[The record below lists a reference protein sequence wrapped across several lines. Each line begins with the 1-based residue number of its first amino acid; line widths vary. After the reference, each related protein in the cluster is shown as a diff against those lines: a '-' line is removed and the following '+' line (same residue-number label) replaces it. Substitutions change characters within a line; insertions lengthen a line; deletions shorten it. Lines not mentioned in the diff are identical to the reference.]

1 MKRPVVLVVRSGA
14 RPFGAIPGVEV
25 AEYVSHSVEPV
36 APAASDW
43 ASGWDTVIVT
53 SQTAVEQIARDARNA
68 EVLRRGLE
76 TGTLV
81 AVGEATAEALRR
93 NGLPPDHVAAG
104 SARSMLEG
112 LSASLAGRRV
122 LWPCGQDAS
131 VDLDAMLKERGAEVR
146 RVVLYRKRAA
156 PPNPALAAEILERPP
171 AAFCPTSPAAA
182 EWLFAGLA
190 RRPPSGCGR
199 SRRSRSVRRPSR
211 SSPPSASN
219 TSSCRARPVSRAPP
233 ACSRG
238 LPARRPEHSLRTP
251 MSAFPTLRLRRLRGS
266 PAMRALVRETRLTPD
281 RFVAPLF
288 VRKGKGP
295 TRAD

>member
-93 NGLPPDHVAAG
+93 NGLPPDHIAAG

-156 PPNPALAAEILERPP
+156 PSNPALAAEILERPP

-190 RRPPSGCGR
+190 
-199 SRRSRSVRRPSR
+199 
-211 SSPPSASN
+211 
-219 TSSCRARPVSRAPP
+219 AP
-233 ACSRG
+233 A
-238 LPARRPEHSLRTP
+238 AE
-251 MSAFPTLRLRRLRGS
+251 RLRKIPAVALGPSTLEKLAALGVEHVELSGEARFASAAGLLARLASAAAG
-266 PAMRALVRETRLTPD
+266 T
-281 RFVAPLF
+281 
-288 VRKGKGP
+288 
-295 TRAD
+295 